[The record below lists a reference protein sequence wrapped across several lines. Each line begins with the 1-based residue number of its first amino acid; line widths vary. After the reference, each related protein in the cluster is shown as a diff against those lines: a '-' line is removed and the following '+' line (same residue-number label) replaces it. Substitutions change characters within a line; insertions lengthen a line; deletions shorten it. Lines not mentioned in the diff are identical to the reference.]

1 MSIQE
6 LERALA
12 TLPLEEARRLRRLLD
27 SRIAEE
33 KSDGTAMPDRNNPT
47 VYDLVKDLI
56 SIGTGPA
63 VPDLSSNKAHLKGF
77 GEGSLR

>member
-1 MSIQE
+1 MSTQE
-6 LERALA
+6 LEQALA

-33 KSDGTAMPDRNNPT
+33 KSDDTAMPDRDNPT

-63 VPDLSSNKAHLKGF
+63 VPDMSSNKAH
-77 GEGSLR
+77 